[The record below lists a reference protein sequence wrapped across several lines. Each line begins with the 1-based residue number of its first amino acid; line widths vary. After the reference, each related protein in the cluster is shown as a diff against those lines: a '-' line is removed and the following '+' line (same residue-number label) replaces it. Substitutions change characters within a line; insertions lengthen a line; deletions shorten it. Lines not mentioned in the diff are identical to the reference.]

1 MDDGAAQLS
10 LVDSHSLAQTRGRP
24 DGVGALLAPRPR
36 GAALG
41 AAPAALCPAPGR
53 RMHGGHGAR
62 WRERNATMRPGRA
75 ERARWTPTE
84 KRLTRAGHCCDRSRP
99 TLWLLY
105 FPRRLLLLQVTWLPW
120 RDRRCSAS
128 ENQKR
133 AATDNCLDNCTPTF
147 AQARPQGRRAPWSLL
162 HAAPGDGYLSDD
174 GGDGGRGRGPR
185 RLHRCAP
192 VTAAQCHV
200 AAHRLPGASP
210 CA

>member
-1 MDDGAAQLS
+1 MQGAQAGVARRGLFRECPTAQR
-10 LVDSHSLAQTRGRP
+10 VIPASLATAAVAIPGRNEEAP
-24 DGVGALLAPRPR
+24 FIMLWTMAQHSSHWLTLARLHKLATIQPAGQIVVGALLAPRPR

-105 FPRRLLLLQVTWLPW
+105 FPRRLLLLQVTWQPWQPW
-120 RDRRCSAS
+120 RMIRRCSAS
-128 ENQKR
+128 ASEPK
-133 AATDNCLDNCTPTF
+133 ACC
-147 AQARPQGRRAPWSLL
+147 
-162 HAAPGDGYLSDD
+162 
-174 GGDGGRGRGPR
+174 
-185 RLHRCAP
+185 HR
-192 VTAAQCHV
+192 
-200 AAHRLPGASP
+200 
-210 CA
+210 